1 MYLFIFDKCV
11 LFKYGEL
18 EMKTQSIFWGDLTDI
33 YQSFCPITAMIHL
46 RVPYFLINKRHMPNK
61 CVFQEAPL

>member
-1 MYLFIFDKCV
+1 
-11 LFKYGEL
+11 
-18 EMKTQSIFWGDLTDI
+18 MKTQTLRAFYWDLTDI

-46 RVPYFLINKRHMPNK
+46 RVPYFLINKRHMPNE

>member
-1 MYLFIFDKCV
+1 
-11 LFKYGEL
+11 
-18 EMKTQSIFWGDLTDI
+18 MKTQSILLGFNRYI
-33 YQSFCPITAMIHL
+33 SKFCPITAMIHL